1 MVLIR
6 FKSERDKVDGYY
18 LLSLKG
24 AVRSLPHG
32 LFELNDF
39 MLKFLEGERI
49 GYEIVEKEALS
60 ETEKV
65 RNTPALAV

>member
-6 FKSERDKVDGYY
+6 FKSEHDKVDGYY

-39 MLKFLEGERI
+39 MLKSLDDERI
-49 GYEIVEKEALS
+49 GYEIVEKDALS
-60 ETEKV
+60 ETEKI